1 VQEIAF
7 ISAILIYVYKRDI
20 EEYRTPKVQNE
31 HVNRINGEA
40 AEAQNSDVDATA
52 IKKRTKR
59 N

>member
-7 ISAILIYVYKRDI
+7 ISATLIYVYKEGI
-20 EEYRTPKVQNE
+20 EKYRGPKVQNK

-40 AEAQNSDVDATA
+40 AEAQNSNVDATA